1 MVSLLVSFTAKGSGL
16 RVSFPEWLNFL
27 LSFLWYKMDLTM
39 YFKGL
44 L

>member
-1 MVSLLVSFTAKGSGL
+1 MSLLVSFTAKGSGL
-16 RVSFPEWLNFL
+16 RVSFPELLNFL
-27 LSFLWYKMDLTM
+27 LRLLWYKMDLTT